1 MPNSFQVAFS
11 GSGQSIIAEQT
22 GYLKNIS
29 LNAVGIRS
37 SGYLKTRAAIGC
49 VFRLPTVLTPLK
61 FRLSGSLKQPPHPAW
76 HGINALSGSPEPW
89 SAGG

>member
-29 LNAVGIRS
+29 LNAARIRS
-37 SGYLKTRAAIGC
+37 LGYLKPGQHRVRISAAGH
-49 VFRLPTVLTPLK
+49 LTPLK
-61 FRLSGSLKQPPHPAW
+61 LRLSGSL
-76 HGINALSGSPEPW
+76 
-89 SAGG
+89 

>member
-1 MPNSFQVAFS
+1 MPNNFQVASS

-49 VFRLPTVLTPLK
+49 VFRLP
-61 FRLSGSLKQPPHPAW
+61 A
-76 HGINALSGSPEPW
+76 I
-89 SAGG
+89 

>member
-29 LNAVGIRS
+29 LNAVGIRPL
-37 SGYLKTRAAIGC
+37 GYLKTQVVIGRI
-49 VFRLPTVLTPLK
+49 FRLPTVLTPLK
-61 FRLSGSLKQPPHPAW
+61 LTLSGSL
-76 HGINALSGSPEPW
+76 
-89 SAGG
+89 

>member
-11 GSGQSIIAEQT
+11 GSGQSNIAEQK

-29 LNAVGIRS
+29 LDAVGVRS

-49 VFRLPTVLTPLK
+49 VFRLPTVLTPLQL
-61 FRLSGSLKQPPHPAW
+61 RLSGSLKQPHPAW
-76 HGINALSGSPEPW
+76 HGISALSGSPEPW
-89 SAGG
+89 FAGG